1 MYMACTLTTKRLTTF
16 LASTMLAIGTLSAQ
30 QSVNP
35 FTEVLTYANIN
46 TDNLK
51 KDFPQ
56 LKRVLNKDGYTIA
69 DVSAWAKDN
78 PKEWDAFR
86 NLPEVSKLNI
96 AWATVGIAE
105 PVKAPEFKNSF
116 YQWYKAANISDA
128 KRSEL
133 FPHFPLPDLNAD
145 VEKEAIA
152 YDEKVGA
159 WQRLYPQEYETFL
172 NTPELTALNPYYTG
186 YYTLP
191 YMPRFIGQN
200 IGLEKPV
207 KENTGN
213 DVADEFNYQ
222 MKLRNWYFVFEPEQF
237 NTFYGKDYKF
247 PADFDAQ
254 AYREYTIRILNETK
268 AGTYPKEDN
277 PH

>member
-1 MYMACTLTTKRLTTF
+1 MAYTLTTRRIGTF

-30 QSVNP
+30 QNVNP

-51 KDFPQ
+51 KDFPH
-56 LKRVLNKDGYTIA
+56 LKRVLNKDGYTVA
-69 DVSAWAKDN
+69 DVSTWAKEN
-78 PKEWDAFR
+78 PKEWDAFQK
-86 NLPEVSKLNI
+86 LPEVSKLNI
-96 AWATVGIAE
+96 AWSTVGIAE
-105 PVKAPEFKNSF
+105 PTKAAEFKNSF
-116 YQWYKAANISDA
+116 YQWYKGAKLSDA
-128 KRSEL
+128 KRNEL
-133 FPHFPLPDLNAD
+133 FPHFPLPNLNNDL
-145 VEKEAIA
+145 EKEAIA
-152 YDEKVGA
+152 YDDKVGA

-172 NTPELTALNPYYTG
+172 NTPELTALNPYYAG

-191 YMPRFIGQN
+191 YIPRFIGQN

-222 MKLRNWYFVFEPEQF
+222 MKLRNWYFVFQPAEF
-237 NTFYGKDYKF
+237 NNLYGKDYKF

-254 AYREYTIRILNETK
+254 TYREYTIRILNETK

>member
-1 MYMACTLTTKRLTTF
+1 MAYSLTARRIGTF

-30 QSVNP
+30 QNVNP

-46 TDNLK
+46 TNNLK
-51 KDFPQ
+51 KDFPH
-56 LKRVLNKDGYTIA
+56 LNKVIAEDGYTVA
-69 DVSAWAKDN
+69 DVSNWAKEY
-78 PKEWDAFR
+78 PKEWAAFQK
-86 NLPEVSKLNI
+86 LPEVSKLNI

-105 PVKAPEFKNSF
+105 TAKTVEFKNSF
-116 YQWYKAANISDA
+116 YQWYKAASISDA
-128 KRSEL
+128 KRNEL
-133 FPHFPLPDLNAD
+133 FPHFPLPNLNSDL
-145 VEKEAIA
+145 EKEAIA
-152 YDEKVGA
+152 YDDNVGA

-191 YMPRFIGQN
+191 YIPRFIGQN

-222 MKLRNWYFVFEPEQF
+222 MKLRNWYFVFQPTEF
-237 NTFYGKDYKF
+237 NNLYGKDYKF

-254 AYREYTIRILNETK
+254 TYREYTIRILNETK